1 MAFSI
6 GENMLLLVPS
16 LRLFGVVL
24 VCGFAVACSTPGRSY
39 TGSNM
44 QETLEVEILPNTSKM
59 FVYRLQL
66 PEDKMSNGVRIE
78 RGGFQRSEEVR
89 GISVGGAT
97 QKRLVENAGYVVQHM
112 GYCREGFLEIDSS
125 ASQYTLWL
133 KGECKDG
140 ATEEDR
146 KKFGTKQILPVTLAN

>member
-6 GENMLLLVPS
+6 GENILLLVPS
-16 LRLFGVVL
+16 LRVFGIVL
-24 VCGFAVACSTPGRSY
+24 ACGLAVACSTPGRSY

-44 QETLEVEILPNTSKM
+44 QETLEIEILPNTSKM

-66 PEDKMSNGVRIE
+66 PEDKMPNGVRIE

-89 GISVGGAT
+89 GIAVGGAT
-97 QKRLVENAGYVVQHM
+97 QRRLVENAGYVVERM

-125 ASQYTLWL
+125 VSQYNLWL

-140 ATEEDR
+140 ATEEDK
-146 KKFGTKQILPVTLAN
+146 KKFGAKRTLPISFKP

>member
-24 VCGFAVACSTPGRSY
+24 VCGLAIACSSAGRSY

-44 QETLEVEILPNTSKM
+44 QETLETEILPNTSKM

-66 PEDKMSNGVRIE
+66 PEGKMSNRVHIE
-78 RGGFQRSEEVR
+78 RGGFKRNEETR
-89 GISVGGAT
+89 GISVGGTT
-97 QKRLVENAGYVVQHM
+97 QKRLVKNAAYVVESM

-125 ASQYTLWL
+125 ASQYNLWL
-133 KGECKDG
+133 KGECKEG
-140 ATEEDR
+140 ATEDDK
-146 KKFGTKQILPVTLAN
+146 KKFGVKQILPVTLRP